1 MNRDAIILHKKK
13 KDAWNHYKR
22 TKDKHDYIRA
32 NQLKNDLS
40 KLTRNLCREFEKYLA
55 RNMKTNPR
63 AFWRYCNTKLKTK
76 PRIGDLVDSEGQ
88 PTHEDLE
95 KADILNKYFAS
106 VFMREDLASMPTLDN
121 KHEDPQLRDIIIDEE
136 IVKKKLL
143 KLNSTKSAGP
153 GGFHPRVL
161 AETAGLIAKPLSII
175 FRKSLDEG
183 NLPMDWKVATVIPIH
198 KKGNKKQPG
207 NYRPVSLTSVVGK
220 LMESIVRDNIV
231 DHMMENT
238 LFVDR
243 ISWDKVD
250 ISLYKEL
257 TASHL
262 RSAQCCAGPDAL
274 PEILIDRINK
284 ILHEAAICSSSQ
296 RSGRKNKGK
305 KKHHIDPILIPAIQ
319 NSKAAFWEWKNAN
332 RPGGGH
338 DPTYVKMLEKKKQLR
353 QAQRQLE
360 AEKRTQRLVDI
371 MEANPTNQSLFY
383 RLVRGQRKTDS
394 TTVMTF
400 DGTSL
405 SGSDLHQA
413 WTSYFEK
420 LATPTDCPEYDKEH
434 KASVELKNVIL
445 EDRYE
450 ASRHITLCPS
460 VNKDNVSEMI
470 GDLKNN
476 KAPDMWGIC
485 SEHLKHADPVLLE
498 MLTTLINQVLRRRQ
512 IPPDLKRGVITPVY
526 KGKGD
531 KSLPDSYRRITVTS
545 LVGKLIEKTLVRPTK
560 DILQPKLNRLQR
572 GFCSGSSSVN
582 TAVLVTEACAEA
594 QDAKA
599 PLYATFLDAS
609 KAFDVVWHQGLFL
622 KLMQLGITDDLWM
635 LYRDLYNGMS
645 SAMKWE
651 GEYCT
656 EFNETQGVRQGG
668 IPSTELFKVR
678 GDSLL
683 HRIEKSL
690 LGFSVGTVDLSVP
703 TCADDM
709 ILLSSSPID
718 LQAMINIAAADAS
731 WERYKFSST
740 KTKAFVSK
748 ARARSDQHIENCWS
762 LGGTQ
767 LETTTEETH
776 LGIVRTSDTKTTET
790 VRNNITKS
798 RRALYALLSSGMH
811 GLNGVH
817 PKVSLKL
824 WNSYILPRLTYGLQ
838 QMVCSKKDLEL
849 IERFQRSTF
858 RRLQHL
864 PERTSNSVTLLILGE
879 LPVQATIDKQT
890 LTFFSSILTDP
901 NSKEHLLVHRQLAVK
916 DPYSNSWVMHVA
928 RLLRQYDLPSPHHLL
943 TNPPGRT
950 STGWKMQVKEAIR
963 SYWMKELIQDVGHKI
978 TARFLS
984 KDSLKCGILHP
995 LWNLTPFH
1003 LYDIRQA
1010 CIKAKMLA
1018 GVYWLGADELKNKKG
1033 VSSICPFCK
1042 METEDPPISYIP
1054 DFLHPIS
1061 QIFYPPISH
1070 IPYFTVN

>member
-1 MNRDAIILHKKK
+1 MRRRHEK
-13 KDAWNHYKR
+13 
-22 TKDKHDYIRA
+22 A
-32 NQLKNDLS
+32 NQ
-40 KLTRNLCREFEKYLA
+40 
-55 RNMKTNPR
+55 
-63 AFWRYCNTKLKTK
+63 
-76 PRIGDLVDSEGQ
+76 
-88 PTHEDLE
+88 
-95 KADILNKYFAS
+95 
-106 VFMREDLASMPTLDN
+106 
-121 KHEDPQLRDIIIDEE
+121 
-136 IVKKKLL
+136 
-143 KLNSTKSAGP
+143 
-153 GGFHPRVL
+153 
-161 AETAGLIAKPLSII
+161 
-175 FRKSLDEG
+175 
-183 NLPMDWKVATVIPIH
+183 
-198 KKGNKKQPG
+198 
-207 NYRPVSLTSVVGK
+207 GK
-220 LMESIVRDNIV
+220 LVKA
-231 DHMMENT
+231 
-238 LFVDR
+238 R

-383 RLVRGQRKTDS
+383 RLVRGQRKKDS

-485 SEHLKHADPVLLE
+485 SEHLKHEDPVLLE

-531 KSLPDSYRRITVTS
+531 KSIPDSYRRITVTS

-572 GFCSGSSSVN
+572 GFCGGSSSVN
-582 TAVLVTEACAEA
+582 TALLVTEACAEA

-599 PLYATFLDAS
+599 PLYAAFLDAS

-645 SAMKWE
+645 SAVKWE

-683 HRIEKSL
+683 DRIEKSL

-731 WERYKFSST
+731 CSAPRKP
-740 KTKAFVSK
+740 
-748 ARARSDQHIENCWS
+748 R
-762 LGGTQ
+762 
-767 LETTTEETH
+767 H
-776 LGIVRTSDTKTTET
+776 L
-790 VRNNITKS
+790 
-798 RRALYALLSSGMH
+798 
-811 GLNGVH
+811 
-817 PKVSLKL
+817 
-824 WNSYILPRLTYGLQ
+824 
-838 QMVCSKKDLEL
+838 
-849 IERFQRSTF
+849 
-858 RRLQHL
+858 
-864 PERTSNSVTLLILGE
+864 
-879 LPVQATIDKQT
+879 
-890 LTFFSSILTDP
+890 
-901 NSKEHLLVHRQLAVK
+901 
-916 DPYSNSWVMHVA
+916 
-928 RLLRQYDLPSPHHLL
+928 
-943 TNPPGRT
+943 
-950 STGWKMQVKEAIR
+950 
-963 SYWMKELIQDVGHKI
+963 
-978 TARFLS
+978 
-984 KDSLKCGILHP
+984 
-995 LWNLTPFH
+995 
-1003 LYDIRQA
+1003 
-1010 CIKAKMLA
+1010 
-1018 GVYWLGADELKNKKG
+1018 
-1033 VSSICPFCK
+1033 
-1042 METEDPPISYIP
+1042 
-1054 DFLHPIS
+1054 
-1061 QIFYPPISH
+1061 
-1070 IPYFTVN
+1070 